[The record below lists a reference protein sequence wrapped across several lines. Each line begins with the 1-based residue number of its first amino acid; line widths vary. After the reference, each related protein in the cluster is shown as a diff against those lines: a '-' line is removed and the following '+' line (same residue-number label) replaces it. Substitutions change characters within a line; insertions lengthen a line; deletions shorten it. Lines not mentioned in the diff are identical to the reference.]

1 MLLGYAARLLFPPA
15 LGLPETKLRKTTLA
29 GLALTGAAFLFG
41 STFVVVKASVAAFPP
56 LNFVAW
62 RFLVGGITL
71 ALLALP
77 RGLRLWRDAIA
88 AGAFLFLG
96 YSLQTVGLTMTS
108 ASNSALITG
117 LYVVITPLLAS
128 VLARRAPDPW
138 VSIGVMIAFVGTALL
153 TVADG
158 LRLDI
163 GDLLTV
169 GCAFAFSGHILT
181 LARFAPRHPV
191 VPFTA
196 AQLLV
201 TSVLAFAAA
210 FWLEGIAVP
219 TTEVI
224 PALLGTALAVSA
236 GAYLLQIWAQ
246 TVVGASRTAVIL
258 ALEPAFAVATAA
270 VVLGEHLTTSAWI
283 GAGLIL
289 GAIYV
294 VIARTGGSDVARA
307 EAVSEAH

>member
-1 MLLGYAARLLFPPA
+1 M
-15 LGLPETKLRKTTLA
+15 RKTTLA

-41 STFVVVKASVAAFPP
+41 STFVVVKSSVEAFPP

-62 RFLVGGITL
+62 RFLVGGVAL

-77 RGLRLWRDAIA
+77 KGVKLWRDAFA
-88 AGAFLFLG
+88 SGVFLFLG
-96 YSLQTVGLTMTS
+96 YAFQTVGLTMTS

-128 VLARRAPDPW
+128 ALARRAPDPW
-138 VSIGVMIAFVGTALL
+138 VSIGVMVAFVGTALL
-153 TVADG
+153 TMSDG
-158 LRLDI
+158 LRLET

-169 GCAFAFSGHILT
+169 GCAFAFSGHIVS

-196 AQLLV
+196 AQILV
-201 TSVLAFAAA
+201 TSLLAFGAA
-210 FWLEGIAVP
+210 FWLEGIEVP
-219 TTEVI
+219 TPEVL
-224 PALLGTALAVSA
+224 PGLLGTALAVSG

-246 TVVGASRTAVIL
+246 TVVGASRAAVIL
-258 ALEPAFAVATAA
+258 ALEPAFGVATAA
-270 VVLGEHLTTSAWI
+270 VVLGERLTTAAWI
-283 GAGLIL
+283 GAGLIV

-294 VIARTGGSDVARA
+294 VIARTGETEVARA
-307 EAVSEAH
+307 EAVTEAH